1 MLTRRAWALIVGAA
15 VVACGSLLQS
25 PAIADEGKVICDIW
39 GKCRVV
45 ASDTQESAGQPRGH
59 GKPASSGGGSAKKP
73 KCRDGLQSNVEVPC
87 NLDGL
92 GTWSNAHNCYF
103 KAADPQPP
111 AGDPA
116 REGHAADDGAVY
128 NAYCPNN
135 PNMQSMW
142 FAQPPNGAAAA
153 VDPKVLALQA
163 VKKMTL
169 LGPDIGIAPKPGGKG
184 VVGMPV
190 WMWANDA
197 PNAWGPVVAS
207 ASAGAVTVTA
217 TAKVSKVAWSMGD
230 GSKVVCNGRGTAYKA
245 AFGKKVSPDCGYR
258 YDQPSTAASSGKYHV
273 TATATWTIDW
283 QGGGQ
288 SGQLTEVRANAVD
301 ITVAEVQVL
310 N

>member
-273 TATATWTIDW
+273 TAAATWTIDW

>member
-1 MLTRRAWALIVGAA
+1 MVIAM
-15 VVACGSLLQS
+15 ACGWLAQT
-25 PAIADEGKVICDIW
+25 PALADEGKVVCD
-39 GKCRVV
+39 GKGACWIV
-45 ASDTQESAGQPRGH
+45 ASDTRESAGQPGRH
-59 GKPASSGGGSAKKP
+59 GKPASSGGSPAKKP
-73 KCRDGLQSNVEVPC
+73 KCHDSLQSNVEVPC
-87 NLDGL
+87 TLDGL
-92 GTWSNAHNCYF
+92 GSWSNAHNCYF

-245 AFGKKVSPDCGYR
+245 AFG
-258 YDQPSTAASSGKYHV
+258 
-273 TATATWTIDW
+273 
-283 QGGGQ
+283 
-288 SGQLTEVRANAVD
+288 
-301 ITVAEVQVL
+301 
-310 N
+310 

>member
-1 MLTRRAWALIVGAA
+1 MRRVWTVAVVGAT
-15 VVACGSLLQS
+15 VCSWLIQS
-25 PAIADEGKVICDIW
+25 PALADEGKVVCNSR
-39 GKCRVV
+39 GQCRVV
-45 ASDTQESAGQPRGH
+45 ASDTQESAGQPGRH
-59 GKPASSGGGSAKKP
+59 GKPASSDGGSAKKP

-87 NLDGL
+87 TLDGL

-103 KAADPQPP
+103 KAADPQP
-111 AGDPA
+111 AASDPA

-258 YDQPSTAASSGKYHV
+258 YDQPSTAAPSGKYHV

-301 ITVAEVQVL
+301 ITIAEVQVL

>member
-1 MLTRRAWALIVGAA
+1 MRQLWTAAAIGAT
-15 VVACGSLLQS
+15 VCSWMVRS
-25 PAIADEGKVICDIW
+25 PALADGGKVVCNSR
-39 GKCRVV
+39 GQCRVV
-45 ASDTQESAGQPRGH
+45 ASDTQESAGQPGRQ
-59 GKPASSGGGSAKKP
+59 GKSATSGGGSSRKP

-87 NLDGL
+87 SLDGL
-92 GTWSNAHNCYF
+92 GSWSDAHNCYF
-103 KAADPQPP
+103 KAAVPQPQK
-111 AGDPA
+111 GDPA
-116 REGHAADDGAVY
+116 REGHAVDDGAVY

-142 FAQPPNGAAAA
+142 FAQPPAGEAAA

-190 WMWANDA
+190 WMWANDS

-207 ASAGAVTVTA
+207 ASAGQVTVTA

-230 GSKVVCNGRGTAYKA
+230 GSKVVCNGRGAAYKA
-245 AFGKKVSPDCGYR
+245 AFGKRVSPDCGYR
-258 YDQPSTAASSGKYHV
+258 YDLPSSSSPSGEYHV
-273 TATATWTIDW
+273 TATATWAIAW
-283 QGGGQ
+283 EGGGQ
-288 SGQLTEVRANAVD
+288 SGQLTEVRDNAVD